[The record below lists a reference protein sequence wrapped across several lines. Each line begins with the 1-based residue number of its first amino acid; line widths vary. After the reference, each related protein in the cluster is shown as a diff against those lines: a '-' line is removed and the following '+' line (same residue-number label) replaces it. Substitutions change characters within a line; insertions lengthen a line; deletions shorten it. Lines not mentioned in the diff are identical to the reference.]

1 MKWTVIQKYIVQVS
15 DDAAIYVTR
24 VLTMIFSWTNC
35 CLCFLDS
42 VVICKQ
48 YVDVDGGVMK
58 EISTNCFPLTLT
70 IYHKFV
76 ENLLYFWDARLT
88 CICIKHFIT
97 CELENLSFQTR
108 IFQEALNAKPRIWV
122 NICWRKVFFKNGLM
136 YRHTASSTLPKRL
149 DDRKIGAKD
158 FSNVLPEWR

>member
-1 MKWTVIQKYIVQVS
+1 MLMLMVVS
-15 DDAAIYVTR
+15 WR
-24 VLTMIFSWTNC
+24 KC
-35 CLCFLDS
+35 
-42 VVICKQ
+42 
-48 YVDVDGGVMK
+48 
-58 EISTNCFPLTLT
+58 STNCFPLTLT

-136 YRHTASSTLPKRL
+136 YRHTASSTLLKIL

-158 FSNVLPEWR
+158 FSNPIGSNYFSVSLWCNPGSGHPDLIWCRICFGIAALCSWNKQSNNYKRLLFV